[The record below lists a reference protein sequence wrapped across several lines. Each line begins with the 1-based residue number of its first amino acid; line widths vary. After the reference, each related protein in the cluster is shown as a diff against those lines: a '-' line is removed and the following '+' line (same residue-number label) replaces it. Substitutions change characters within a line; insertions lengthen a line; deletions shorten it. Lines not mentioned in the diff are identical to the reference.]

1 MNILFS
7 LGKNKITNHYMNDDL
22 YNQLSNFGHV
32 TFNPY
37 DRALTKSELTTMIR
51 DIDILITHWAAP
63 KIDSDV
69 LLNANRLKLIAHGA
83 GSIHGLVDECVFDKK
98 ITLLSTNKVMAKYVA
113 ETVLT
118 NILSVYQQTEY
129 FTSIMKNRN
138 WKNSPDDY
146 SRSKS
151 LYGAK
156 ISFIGFGM
164 VGHFLYNLLKPF
176 NIQYLIYDPYLKD
189 ESFKITSS
197 LDEALSFGDIVT
209 IHASLTEETSGLL
222 TKEKLSLIK
231 DNALF
236 VNSARGRIVDES
248 ALIDELVKNRFSAIL
263 DVYEQEPLSKES
275 PLRQLPNVLAHPHT
289 AGVAARYEFFQ
300 AIFNDVNSF
309 IKKQPMQYTISKKQ
323 WSLMTRWPQS
333 L

>member
-22 YNQLSNFGHV
+22 YNQLSNLGHV
-32 TFNPY
+32 IFNPH
-37 DRALTKSELTTMIR
+37 DRSLTKNELITMIR

-83 GSIHGLVDECVFDKK
+83 GSIYGLVDECVFDKK
-98 ITLLSTNKVMAKYVA
+98 ITLISANKVMAKYVA
-113 ETVLT
+113 ETVLA
-118 NILSVYQQTEY
+118 NILTVYQQTEY
-129 FTSIMKNRN
+129 FTSIMKSGN
-138 WKNSPDDY
+138 WKKSPDDY
-146 SRSKS
+146 SRPKS

-164 VGHFLYNLLKPF
+164 VGHFLYNLLKAF
-176 NIQYLIYDPYLKD
+176 NIQCLIYDPYLKD
-189 ESFKITSS
+189 ESLKITSS
-197 LDEALSFGDIVT
+197 LDKALSFGDIVT
-209 IHASLTEETSGLL
+209 VHASLTEETRGLL

-236 VNSARGRIVDES
+236 VNSARGQIVNEP
-248 ALIDELVKNRFSAIL
+248 ALISELTSGRLFAIL
-263 DVYEQEPLSKES
+263 DVFEHEPLSKKS
-275 PLRQLPNVLAHPHT
+275 PLRKLPNVLTQPHIS
-289 AGVAARYEFFQ
+289 GVAARYEFFQ
-300 AIFNDVNSF
+300 AIFSDINNF
-309 IKKQPMQYTISKKQ
+309 INNKPLQYTVSKKQ
-323 WSLMTRWPQS
+323 WSLMTRW